1 MAIVADAGAPSPRVD
16 PTLAG
21 YDSTPVF
28 GVPGYSRITVNGK
41 DVLRITGGAG
51 EASRVM
57 AEGSDANIP
66 IVLQPKGTGAVQ
78 AQFNDGTTAGGNARG
93 GGASDWQ
100 TSRIAAT
107 QVASGAN
114 ATIGGGRNN
123 TASTQSS
130 TVGGGQNNQA
140 IGGTA
145 ATVGGG
151 DTNAASG
158 LGATVS
164 GGRGNTA
171 NATDAWIPGGAFATT
186 RGTVGKG
193 AWSGGKAAADGDRQA
208 SELTLFR
215 GTTDATPT
223 VLTSNG
229 IAPAANNQFI
239 IANNSVGAILA
250 LVCARDGT
258 SAGKLVQAYL
268 INYRRDASAASVNV
282 SAIQLGN
289 VPAGTVTGW
298 SIAFSGDTTNGA
310 LQATVTGAAA
320 TNIEWM
326 CRLVAAELV
335 F

>member
-1 MAIVADAGAPSPRVD
+1 MAIVVDAGAPSPRVD

-41 DVLRITGGAG
+41 DVLRITGGSG

-57 AEGSDANIP
+57 ADGADANIAM
-66 IVLQPKGTGAVQ
+66 VLQPKGTGAVQ
-78 AQFNDGTTAGGNARG
+78 AQLNDGTAAGGNARG
-93 GGASDWQ
+93 NSASDWQ
-100 TSRIAAT
+100 TSRTGAT
-107 QVASGAN
+107 QVASGPN

-123 TASTQSS
+123 TAATQSS
-130 TVGGGQNNQA
+130 TVGGGQNNQTT
-140 IGGTA
+140 GGTA

-151 DTNAASG
+151 DTNAASA

-164 GGRGNTA
+164 GGRGNAA

-193 AWSGGKAAADGDRQA
+193 AWSGGKSSVDGDRQA
-208 SELTLFR
+208 GELTLFR

-229 IAPAANNQFI
+229 APPAANNQFV

-250 LVCARDGT
+250 LVCARDTTGT
-258 SAGKLVQAYL
+258 GKFVQAYL
-268 INYRRDASAASVNV
+268 INYRRDASNASVNV

-298 SIAFSGDTTNGA
+298 SIAFSGDASTGA
-310 LQATVTGAAA
+310 LQATVTGVAA

-326 CRLVAAELV
+326 CRLVSAELV